1 MHELSAPPILK
12 ESSNSMDTFD
22 SIRLS
27 TQDIPAAE
35 RADWWREVI
44 CRHYANVD
52 VTSKTDHTFQGE
64 TRIVPAANLQLS
76 LIQSSPLSVKK
87 RSIDPER
94 IDQDAYFF
102 VVLLSGQYRLEQQGR
117 EACLLPGDMTIYDAT
132 RPHKI
137 DCAGEFAKLI
147 VTIPRRTMTTVF
159 GEPDACSALRIAS
172 HKGVGAIA
180 SSFLRSWSANLDH
193 MTSQELTEVSQS
205 SLNLLALTLANIKP
219 DGIKRSDQR
228 LMTRRRIKL
237 FIEQNLSNPQLDS
250 LMIASGVSLSTRY
263 INSLFAEEN
272 HSLMRYV
279 LERRLARC
287 HQEIINSRC
296 TGLSIS
302 EIAFRWGFNELSHF
316 SRTFRRQYGLS
327 PRDFKYSIFQC

>member
-1 MHELSAPPILK
+1 MHELSASPILK
-12 ESSNSMDTFD
+12 ASSTHRAAFD

-35 RADWWREVI
+35 RADWWREMI

-52 VTSKTDHTFQGE
+52 ITSKTDDTFQGE

-87 RSIDPER
+87 RPVDPER
-94 IDQDAYFF
+94 VDQDAYFF

-137 DCAGEFAKLI
+137 DCAGEFSKLI
-147 VTIPRRTMTTVF
+147 VTIPRRTMATVF
-159 GEPDACSALRIAS
+159 GEPDTCNALRIAS
-172 HKGVGAIA
+172 HKGVGAIV
-180 SSFLRSWSANLDH
+180 SSFLRSWSVNIDH
-193 MTSQELTEVSQS
+193 MSSHELATVSQS
-205 SLNLLALTLANIKP
+205 SLNLLAATLASIRP
-219 DGIKRSDQR
+219 DGIKRSKQQFIT
-228 LMTRRRIKL
+228 LTRVKS
-237 FIEQNLSNPQLDS
+237 FIEQHLFNSQLDS
-250 LMIASGVSLSTRY
+250 VMIAKGVNLSPRY

-272 HSLMRYV
+272 QSLMRYV
-279 LERRLARC
+279 LERRLDHC
-287 HQEIINSRC
+287 HQDIINSRHN
-296 TGLSIS
+296 GLHIS

-316 SRTFRRQYGLS
+316 SRTFKRKYGVS
-327 PRDFKYSIFQC
+327 PRDFKHSIR